1 MRCTSV
7 QRGDVGKREATLRE
21 EPRLAFPLLLFPPC
35 GGRSAV
41 PHGKGSST
49 HKKTPTLNGR
59 GQPIQAAAPFP
70 RKDVSAPC
78 RAGLLARGVS
88 LLSAPSQGPRPQWS
102 PQISIRLQ
110 LRGSDGFAPSSL
122 ATASCCET
130 TWYSSSAKLFC
141 YANMLF
147 CALST
152 RKSDSPARLISA
164 SRGDIHGVLRRG
176 GDAAL
181 AVQSQIFTPSK
192 QQVVCVINQA
202 QNRGVKIASY
212 RVSTADHHS
221 TSCDGGLQ
229 KKDGA

>member
-21 EPRLAFPLLLFPPC
+21 EPRLAFPLLLFPHT

-78 RAGLLARGVS
+78 RAGLLARGIL
-88 LLSAPSQGPRPQWS
+88 LLSAPSQGQRPQWS

-122 ATASCCET
+122 ATISDCGQPYQRHIQFYIRA
-130 TWYSSSAKLFC
+130 YGSAPSFVKNIFGGSRVTCTSLEAMGEESHHTFGGGKTERPIDAGAITHQDGEGC
-141 YANMLF
+141 DKN
-147 CALST
+147 T
-152 RKSDSPARLISA
+152 VTPRL
-164 SRGDIHGVLRRG
+164 
-176 GDAAL
+176 AAP
-181 AVQSQIFTPSK
+181 V
-192 QQVVCVINQA
+192 
-202 QNRGVKIASY
+202 R
-212 RVSTADHHS
+212 
-221 TSCDGGLQ
+221 
-229 KKDGA
+229 